1 MEITLRYNTFE
12 FVKLATEYFCASTFV
27 REGISS
33 PSHPYDGS
41 ILKACSQCKH
51 THYKDTAAQKSAW
64 KFHKQNY
71 KKSTP
76 SNINYINKLNLSQT
90 TDEAKMVLFK
100 PKSSDDV
107 SHCLFYLLRRIRK
120 AFDERDS
127 RDYCDDAELQLH
139 TRCQA
144 FTFSPSSS
152 IHMIWNMPGMTE
164 FLLTC
169 NKEDLLCD
177 SARFTK
183 RYFGDIY
190 IADGAPMEEW
200 IDTAYPNT
208 GDEVEQKRSTKGI
221 MDHYELHGNMMG
233 SSAPSSIMKI
243 DIIVAVF

>member
-33 PSHPYDGS
+33 PSHSYDGS

-120 AFDERDS
+120 ALMKGTVGIIVLMPNSNCTPDVR
-127 RDYCDDAELQLH
+127 H
-139 TRCQA
+139 
-144 FTFSPSSS
+144 SPSPP
-152 IHMIWNMPGMTE
+152 HHP
-164 FLLTC
+164 
-169 NKEDLLCD
+169 
-177 SARFTK
+177 FT
-183 RYFGDIY
+183 
-190 IADGAPMEEW
+190 
-200 IDTAYPNT
+200 
-208 GDEVEQKRSTKGI
+208 
-221 MDHYELHGNMMG
+221 
-233 SSAPSSIMKI
+233 
-243 DIIVAVF
+243 